1 MATIPLTVPESLHAA
16 YLVPCGPDDRPA
28 EELLDLALDVPAV
41 GEVEQRS
48 VAVARGMVERGLLS
62 TERVGAPA
70 EILPPLELLATFGA
84 GDAEL
89 AALTASPAAIV
100 VVTPGLLMPG
110 IPVHEIGARTA
121 AARLARQVG
130 NGLVVDLFTPRLL
143 PAEALLPEGDDAGPL
158 ALADLLLVP
167 QSAGERGNWLTTKG
181 LGRWGL
187 PELQV
192 VDVPPPVG
200 AVWTSILTGI
210 AAELV
215 TRFAD
220 AVEAGTVDDEPPA
233 IVEIDDRVEVSTA
246 VMAWAYGAEA
256 DDDPVTTSVVQFT
269 FDPSSDPDADDFL
282 TVRAPDD
289 FGRSAGEFHLSVVQ
303 DLFGAEER
311 EIRYTSGDDPGMLEA
326 MATARGCLDVARA
339 RFLAGEF
346 QHRTLLLVKYRLEV
360 GDEVEFPWF
369 FVTDW
374 TNDGRMRGSSAVDAE
389 HDPTIRVGR
398 PVGTTVEA
406 VADWGVWVDGEGLV
420 EGGWTNAFLQG
431 DPPPPIPTSG
441 SGFDGAGG
449 ADGDGTSGR
458 RWWKRNP

>member
-16 YLVPCGPDDRPA
+16 YLVPCAPDARPLDDLLALALDRPA
-28 EELLDLALDVPAV
+28 TGDT
-41 GEVEQRS
+41 EQRS
-48 VAVARGMVERGLLS
+48 IEVARGMAERGLLS
-62 TERVGAPA
+62 VEWVGAPA
-70 EILPPLELLATFGA
+70 EILPPFELLATFGA

-89 AALTASPAAIV
+89 DALASSPTAIV
-100 VVTPGLLMPG
+100 VVSPGLLMPG
-110 IPVHEIGARTA
+110 TPIHELAARTA
-121 AARLARQVG
+121 AARLAGLVG

-143 PAEALLPEGDDAGPL
+143 PAEALLPDGEDGGPL
-158 ALADLLLVP
+158 AMADLLLVP

-192 VDVPPPVG
+192 IDVPPPVG
-200 AVWTSILTGI
+200 AVWTSILTGV

-215 TRFAD
+215 RTFTD
-220 AVEAGTVDDEPPA
+220 AVEERTVGDEPPA
-233 IVEIDDRVEVSTA
+233 IVEIDDRLVVTTEI
-246 VMAWAYGAEA
+246 MASAYGAEVDE
-256 DDDPVTTSVVQFT
+256 DDEPVTAAAVQFT

-303 DLFGAEER
+303 DLFGADEG
-311 EIRYTSGDDPGMLEA
+311 EIRYTDGGDEGMLAA
-326 MATARGCLDVARA
+326 MATARGCLDVART

-374 TNDGRMRGSSAVDAE
+374 TNDGAMRGSSAVDAE
-389 HDPTIRVGR
+389 HDPNIRVGR
-398 PVGTTVEA
+398 PIGTTIDA
-406 VADWGVWVDGEGLV
+406 VADWGVWADGEGIV
-420 EGGWTNAFLQG
+420 EGGWTNAYLQG
-431 DPPPPIPTSG
+431 EPPPPVPTTG
-441 SGFDGAGG
+441 SGFEGG
-449 ADGDGTSGR
+449 GEGDAESGR